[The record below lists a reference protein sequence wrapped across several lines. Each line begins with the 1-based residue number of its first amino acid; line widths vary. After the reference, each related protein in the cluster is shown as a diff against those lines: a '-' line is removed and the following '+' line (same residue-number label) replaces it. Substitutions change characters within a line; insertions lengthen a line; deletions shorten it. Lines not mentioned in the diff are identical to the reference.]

1 MYNNSQDILFN
12 SNLIN
17 QNSKINDNVLSKK
30 FRNSLAE
37 NKHKKIEN
45 RINVEKQNDKFQK
58 KFDEKN
64 KEKIEEKKL
73 AKLGKLFNN
82 LNKENNIINT
92 IKEQFLDWAN
102 KNEIRFTT
110 NINSDIENKAVN
122 KKTKEYQVKT
132 FDRKYLSIKQNLI
145 FNKDI
150 NNDEKEFEDKL
161 NNFKIKLILFSLDS
175 NVKINNKKKGKLKQ

>member
-1 MYNNSQDILFN
+1 M
-12 SNLIN
+12 
-17 QNSKINDNVLSKK
+17 
-30 FRNSLAE
+30 
-37 NKHKKIEN
+37 
-45 RINVEKQNDKFQK
+45 
-58 KFDEKN
+58 
-64 KEKIEEKKL
+64 

-150 NNDEKEFEDKL
+150 NNDKKEFEDKL